1 MRAFAL
7 SGPGATPAM
16 IDVPEPTVADGIVLQ
31 LTYAGAN
38 PVDYKRLE
46 KLGPAS
52 SYPVVLGQDF
62 AGIVTAVPADVSEL
76 RPGDRVFGL
85 TAARGAYAEMT
96 AVRPG
101 VQAEPIARVP
111 DGLDLR
117 RAAGLPTSALTAL
130 ACVNT
135 LRVTNGTRLLILG
148 AAGAVGGY
156 ALQMAHAA
164 GAHVVGTVRGGGAD
178 DARAFGASE
187 VYDAKDGDPRAAIRQ
202 LHPDRFDA
210 ILDLVSGAADFPR
223 NIDLLSP
230 GGRIV
235 TTLHVADVTAFAA
248 RGMHAV
254 NINLADTPESSRAG
268 LERVANLA
276 VLGVIDV
283 RIGAEFAF
291 DDVASMFQDLRA
303 GNVKGKAILD
313 VRVPA
318 ASKSL

>member
-7 SGPGATPAM
+7 SGPGATPAI
-16 IDVPEPTVADGIVLQ
+16 IDLAEPTVADGIVVQ
-31 LTYAGAN
+31 VTYAGAN

-46 KLGPAS
+46 KLGPS
-52 SYPVVLGQDF
+52 STYPVVLGQDF
-62 AGIVTAVPADVSEL
+62 AGIVTAVPPDVTGL
-76 RPGDRVFGL
+76 QPGDRAFGL
-85 TAARGAYAEMT
+85 TAARGAYAEFT
-96 AVRPG
+96 AIRPG

-130 ACVNT
+130 ACINT

-164 GAHVVGTVRGGGAD
+164 GARVVGTVRGVGAD

-187 VYDAKDGDPRAAIRQ
+187 VYDSKDGDPRAAIRQ
-202 LHPDRFDA
+202 LHPGGFDA
-210 ILDLVSGAADFPR
+210 ILDLVSGVADFAR
-223 NIDLLSP
+223 NIDLLSA
-230 GGRIV
+230 GGRVV
-235 TTLHVADVTAFAA
+235 TTLHVADVDAFAA
-248 RGMHAV
+248 RGLQAV

-283 RIGAEFAF
+283 RIGEEFAF
-291 DDVASMFQDLRA
+291 DDVAAMWHDLRV

-318 ASKSL
+318 ASQSP